1 MGAGRRNSSG
11 AVRLAHLGT
20 GQFGEGG
27 QMKKLFVVALAG
39 WVLLAPVTADA
50 RIGDSA
56 KGRGTDVSLGK
67 FTFTAEGFGT
77 GTQATGSWKHTF
89 SQAQGHGA
97 ISGQVTC
104 LVVVG
109 NTAGI
114 GGFVTN
120 SDLPTIPPG
129 SQFFVQA
136 QDVADPGD
144 GADRYAFNTFPVA
157 SPCGVLPGVGTPIVN
172 GNIDV
177 VASTFPP

>member
-1 MGAGRRNSSG
+1 
-11 AVRLAHLGT
+11 V
-20 GQFGEGG
+20 
-27 QMKKLFVVALAG
+27 KKLLVLVLAG
-39 WVLLAPVTADA
+39 GILLTPVAADA
-50 RIGDSA
+50 RFGDSA
-56 KGRGTDVSLGK
+56 KGRGTDVNLGK
-67 FTFTAEGFGT
+67 FTLTADGFGT
-77 GTQATGSWKHTF
+77 GTQATGSWRHTF
-89 SQAQGHGA
+89 SQAQGHGT

-114 GGFVTN
+114 GGFVTK

-129 SQFFVQA
+129 NAFFVQV

-144 GADRYAFNTFPVA
+144 GADRYAFNTFPGA
-157 SPCGVLPGVGTPIVN
+157 STCGILPVGTPIVN